1 MKPGNS
7 ENTKG
12 YRIGVVALLTA
23 GTFSN
28 SMDRASLSVAAPFI
42 IKEFHISTVAM
53 GVALSAFFWTYV
65 IGNFPSGYLADRYG
79 AKTVLGWCAAI
90 WSVFSAITGFAHSI
104 THILLARLGVGLGE
118 SAALP
123 VTNKIVAGNFP
134 SQERGTAIAV
144 SLTGIRLGM
153 AATPFLM
160 AFLIVHWGW
169 RVAFFGTGTA
179 SLSWCVIWYFWFQ
192 DRSEVKAREGVAR
205 PQHPAIPWAQL
216 LSNRAVLGLLVVKFT
231 QDFLQ
236 WLFLTWVPSYLVMER
251 HFSIVKM
258 GIYGSLPY
266 ATACVSQ
273 PFVGMCSDYLIKR
286 GWSMN
291 RARKTIQVI
300 LQLLSAT
307 VIMVGFVDDP
317 MVAVF
322 FLTLSIAAES
332 NAAGHIWV
340 IISEVIPP
348 KMVGSVGGLINSFGS
363 AAGIL
368 SPILTGLVVK
378 LTGSFR
384 LALTLGGCSIL
395 VASIFTVWVV
405 PKLTLMPFGKEG
417 PQSTPAVAGA
427 KA

>member
-1 MKPGNS
+1 MKLGNS
-7 ENTKG
+7 ENTRG

-23 GTFSN
+23 GTFIN

-53 GVALSAFFWTYV
+53 GLALSAFFWTYV

-79 AKTVLGWCAAI
+79 AKTVLGWCAAF
-90 WSVFSAITGFAHSI
+90 WSVFSAITGFAHNI

-134 SQERGTAIAV
+134 SQERGTAIGV
-144 SLTGIRLGM
+144 SLMGIRLGM

-169 RVAFFGTGTA
+169 RVAFYGTGLG
-179 SLSWCVIWYFWFQ
+179 SLLWCVVWYFWFQ
-192 DRSEVKAREGVAR
+192 DRSELRSWEADGR
-205 PQHPAIPWAQL
+205 PQHAKIPWVEVFT
-216 LSNRAVLGLLVVKFT
+216 NRAILGLLVVKFT

-266 ATACVSQ
+266 ATACVTQ
-273 PFVGMCSDYLIKR
+273 PFVGMCSDWLIRR

-291 RARKTIQVI
+291 RARKTVQVI

-307 VIMVGFVDDP
+307 VIVVGFVDDP
-317 MVAVF
+317 MIAVL
-322 FLTLSIAAES
+322 FLTISIAAES
-332 NAAGHIWV
+332 NAAGHVWV
-340 IISEVIPP
+340 IISEVVPP
-348 KMVGSVGGLINSFGS
+348 KMVGSVGGMINSVGS

-368 SPILTGLVVK
+368 SPIVTGLVVK

-395 VASIFTVWVV
+395 VASVFTIWVV
-405 PKLTLMPFGKEG
+405 PRLTLLALGKEG
-417 PQSTPAVAGA
+417 TQTPAVAGA
-427 KA
+427 NA

>member
-7 ENTKG
+7 ENTRG

-23 GTFSN
+23 GTFIN

-53 GVALSAFFWTYV
+53 GVALSAFFWSYV

-79 AKTVLGWCAAI
+79 AKTVLGWCAAF
-90 WSVFSAITGFAHSI
+90 WSVFSVITGFAHNV

-123 VTNKIVAGNFP
+123 CTNKIVAGNFP
-134 SQERGTAIAV
+134 SQERGTATAV

-160 AFLIVHWGW
+160 AYLIVHWGW
-169 RVAFFGTGTA
+169 RVAFYGTGLG
-179 SLSWCVIWYFWFQ
+179 SLLWCVVWYFWFQ
-192 DRSEVKAREGVAR
+192 DRSELRRREADAR
-205 PQHPAIPWAQL
+205 PQHAKIPWAEVFT
-216 LSNRAVLGLLVVKFT
+216 NRAILGLLVVKFT

-266 ATACVSQ
+266 ATACVTQ
-273 PFVGMCSDYLIKR
+273 PFVGMCSDWLIRR

-291 RARKTIQVI
+291 RARKTVQVI

-317 MVAVF
+317 MIAVL
-322 FLTLSIAAES
+322 FLTISIAAES
-332 NAAGHIWV
+332 NAAGHVWV
-340 IISEVIPP
+340 IISEVVPP
-348 KMVGSVGGLINSFGS
+348 KMVGSVGGMINSVGS

-368 SPILTGLVVK
+368 SPIVTGLVVK

-395 VASIFTVWVV
+395 VASVFTIWVV
-405 PKLTLMPFGKEG
+405 PRLTLLALGKEEAQA
-417 PQSTPAVAGA
+417 PVVAGA

>member
-1 MKPGNS
+1 MNPGNS

-23 GTFSN
+23 GTFIN

-65 IGNFPSGYLADRYG
+65 IGNFPSGYLADRFG
-79 AKTVLGWCAAI
+79 AKTVLGWCAVI
-90 WSVFSAITGFAHSI
+90 WSIFSAITGFAQNV
-104 THILLARLGVGLGE
+104 THILLSRLGVGLGE

-123 VTNKIVAGNFP
+123 VTNKVIAGNFP
-134 SQERGTAIAV
+134 SQERGTAIGV

-169 RVAFFGTGTA
+169 RVAFFGTGLG
-179 SLSWCVIWYFWFQ
+179 SLLWCVVWYFWFQ
-192 DRSEVKAREGVAR
+192 DRSEMRTREAVVPQRAR
-205 PQHPAIPWAQL
+205 IPWAQVFT
-216 LSNRAVLGLLVVKFT
+216 NRAILGLLVVKFT

-266 ATACVSQ
+266 ATACVTQ
-273 PFVGMCSDYLIKR
+273 PFVGMCSDWLIRR

-291 RARKTIQVI
+291 RARKTVQVI

-317 MVAVF
+317 MIAVF

-348 KMVGSVGGLINSFGS
+348 KMVGSVGGMINAVGS
-363 AAGIL
+363 AAGIA
-368 SPILTGLVVK
+368 SPIITGLVVK

-384 LALTLGGCSIL
+384 LALTFGGCSIL
-395 VASIFTVWVV
+395 VASIFTIWVV
-405 PKLTLMPFGKEG
+405 PRLTLLALGKEA
-417 PQSTPAVAGA
+417 QTQPAVAGA